1 LASWRFMNINR
12 GVFIRV
18 SLALIL
24 CVVPIG
30 VLIIGLDEIGIEE
43 DQVIR
48 RLVSQLPLSPLRSGL
63 DGEED
68 GEGDEVTGQAAAW
81 TLGLSILTVAFS
93 LLGRTIIRYNRLQV
107 ATKHRIN
114 RFNLTQ
120 KKYLM
125 PLHYFLSP
133 MALLLG
139 VTHWF
144 LSSCRTTSL
153 PEWGLG
159 MMAFCVGSGAIMKLK
174 LAPPCLRKGI
184 GRLHMNL
191 VIFSVLLILLVTG
204 HLIVT

>member
-1 LASWRFMNINR
+1 MNINR
-12 GVFIRV
+12 ALFIRV

-24 CVVPIG
+24 CAVPIG
-30 VLIIGLDEIGIEE
+30 VLVIGLDEIGIE
-43 DQVIR
+43 DDHVIR
-48 RLVSQLPLSPLRSGL
+48 RLVSQLPLSPLPSGL

-68 GEGDEVTGQAAAW
+68 GEGEEVTGQAAAW
-81 TLGLSILTVAFS
+81 TFGLSIVTVAFS
-93 LLGRTIIRYNRLQV
+93 LLSKTIIRYTPLQ
-107 ATKHRIN
+107 AAMKHGISRV
-114 RFNLTQ
+114 NLTQ

-125 PLHYFLSP
+125 PLHYSLSP
-133 MALLLG
+133 MALVLG

-144 LSSCRTTSL
+144 LSSCRSTSL

-159 MMAFCVGSGAIMKLK
+159 MMAFCVGSGVIMKLK

-191 VIFSVLLILLVTG
+191 VIFSVLLIVLVTG